1 MAIPFLAKTIF
12 KDNVKLV
19 FGDGEDLQIY
29 HDGSN
34 SRIGDAGTGN
44 LIISGTNLLL
54 TDTATGENFFEGQ
67 SNGAVRLYYDGTE
80 KFITTSTGI
89 DVTGTVNLDNL
100 TINGGQGSD
109 GQVLTSTGTGIAWEA
124 VGGTSETAERIEVT
138 VKNVSGGSLSKG
150 TVVHASPSANPPNGN
165 VIEVIAADYDDST
178 KMPAIGILNETIANE
193 GEGSA
198 VMMGAVSGIDTS
210 SFSIGDELYVGN
222 LGTLTSTKPIT
233 AGQLIQKIAVVI
245 KSHASNGL
253 IKIFGAGRSNDVP
266 LPLYIDN
273 TNQRVGIGDSTPS
286 YTLDVNGTIYGSGV
300 RSGRYYGS
308 SGTSSYLDLD
318 SGAPYSLLAS
328 SEVNVTN
335 SIICND
341 LEATEPGGV
350 VASNGAVYGLRF
362 YGYGNTTYYVD
373 PNDST
378 TSAILNGSVG
388 IGTTSPAEK
397 LEVSGGAIKVTN
409 TGGAQLI
416 LRGDSNNS
424 GDSGNLDGIIDFLH
438 DTGAYGYRLNTENYS
453 GYNAFHIQDYQN
465 SQYLSRIYIDQV
477 GEVGIGTTSP
487 SQKLDVSG
495 NIKMTETAAT
505 TDTDKFVVL
514 DSGVLKY
521 RTGAQLRSDIG
532 AGTSSFS
539 GSYNDLSN
547 KPTIPTNYLRNDAFD
562 SGIGLYL
569 QGGSFNAGTD
579 TVTAPLV
586 IDEEDFIYTKD
597 GGYLRKL
604 IGKTGDQI
612 QIGQGGTS
620 LINSINFLP
629 GTAGNSAVK
638 INSNTVWN
646 AGNDGAGSGLDAD
659 LLDGQHGS
667 YYYSSA
673 NLPTKI
679 KAGGNGPSTENLNT
693 VANSV
698 SVGQLEYRG
707 YNSSSS
713 NKPPAVDN
721 ANGVITVGQHSGNY
735 NAQLAFSSDG
745 NIYWRDNP
753 SSSFGSW
760 RKMWDD
766 GNDGSGSGLDA
777 DTVDGIQGSSFLRS
791 DAADYFTGKL
801 AAADTNIRRAGIY
814 GIYDSYRIGHIWSM
828 GTGYNIANNGADFGN
843 LYGLA
848 YKHTNNSTG
857 GTMGGSHQMVW
868 CNNGSPRGSIG
879 YNSVWHTESMKAPIF
894 YDSNNTAYYVDP
906 GYTSFL
912 KDVNVH
918 GTFRFQRSATT
929 QIGQD
934 DNVTV
939 TVGDSDITFTHNN
952 DSDGD
957 ASRYNFKYTSGG
969 SAVDILNF
977 DSSLANFTTPY
988 LRCTNNSTDY
998 AQLESNTSGGV
1009 IKAVSSSNTNVLF
1022 RSYGDS
1028 YILNDLGVG
1037 ISTPAARLHVD
1048 HPSTTTPVL
1057 SFGGAAGQILQSEN
1071 SEFAFGLTTASPYPL
1086 YIQGRN
1092 SGNTARNINLQ
1103 PAGGN
1108 IGIHKT
1114 APSEKLHVGGT
1125 IQVDSYVRA
1134 QTFFDSNNTN
1144 YYVNPNGGS
1153 KLYQLSMFGHS
1164 INSGQVMLVPDK
1176 TSYSSGGGF
1185 TNMTYRKLNSNLSY
1199 TPETVVSFQ
1208 KNTTQKGSIGMNAYG
1223 TQFNT
1228 SSDYRLKENTVLLT
1242 DGIQRVKQLQPK
1254 RFNFIGFADQT
1265 LDGFLAHEV
1274 SGIVPEA
1281 VTGEKDAV
1289 DENNDPVHQ
1298 VIDQSKIVPLLTAAL
1313 KEAISKIEDLE
1324 TRIQILENQ

>member
-1 MAIPFLAKTIF
+1 MPEQKFLTNL
-12 KDNVKLV
+12 DV
-19 FGDGEDLQIY
+19 
-29 HDGSN
+29 
-34 SRIGDAGTGN
+34 AGTVD
-44 LIISGTNLLL
+44 LS
-54 TDTATGENFFEGQ
+54 
-67 SNGAVRLYYDGTE
+67 
-80 KFITTSTGI
+80 
-89 DVTGTVNLDNL
+89 NL
-100 TINGGQGSD
+100 TIDSAQGTD
-109 GQVLTSTGTGIAWEA
+109 GQVLTSTGTGIAWEDTQ
-124 VGGTSETAERIEVT
+124 GGASETAERIEVT
-138 VKNVSGGSLSKG
+138 VKNISGGSLSKG
-150 TVVHASPSANPPNGN
+150 TVVHTAPSANPPNGN
-165 VIEVIAADYDDST
+165 VIEVIAADYDDIT

-222 LGTLTSTKPIT
+222 LGTLTNSKPTT

-273 TNQRVGIGDSTPS
+273 ANQRVGIGDSTPS

-300 RSGRYYGS
+300 RSGRYYGT

-341 LEATEPGGV
+341 LEATETGGI
-350 VASNGAVYGLRF
+350 VASNGSVFANRF
-362 YGYGNTTYYVD
+362 YGNGNTTYYVD
-373 PNDST
+373 PNNST
-378 TSAILNGSVG
+378 TAAVLAGGLEIGYGSAGEYRIEVGEGRTGNGYAYIDFVGDTTYSDYGLRLIRNNSGANTSSQLVHRGTGNLEFKTWDAGAMIFSTTNSERMRITSSGSVG
-388 IGTTSPAEK
+388 IGTTSPVDK
-397 LEVSGGAIKVTN
+397 LQIDAANS
-409 TGGAQLI
+409 QLR
-416 LRGDSNNS
+416 LRDTDDGSYTQFS
-424 GDSGNLDGIIDFLH
+424 SSGNTLAIRQGS
-438 DTGAYGYRLNTENYS
+438 TSAS
-453 GYNAFHIQDYQN
+453 HIWLTSAGN
-465 SQYLSRIYIDQV
+465 
-477 GEVGIGTTSP
+477 VGIGIQTP
-487 SQKLDVSG
+487 GQKLDVSG

-766 GNDGSGSGLDA
+766 GNLVTTSSGNRWDVVPTVSSSGVLEAGKYIDFHESDTTTSDYDYRITSTSGRLYFSGDIEIDGGDIYINDGNTRITEGVSNSLRAQTNSGYIDIGPQNTSHCHIRTDRSNFYFDKELQVNTGVVRSYDEDLNLNRAGSTTARLRITSGVTYSDQYLQASGS
-777 DTVDGIQGSSFLRS
+777 LR
-791 DAADYFTGKL
+791 
-801 AAADTNIRRAGIY
+801 
-814 GIYDSYRIGHIWSM
+814 
-828 GTGYNIANNGADFGN
+828 
-843 LYGLA
+843 
-848 YKHTNNSTG
+848 
-857 GTMGGSHQMVW
+857 
-868 CNNGSPRGSIG
+868 
-879 YNSVWHTESMKAPIF
+879 APIF
-894 YDSNNTAYYVDP
+894 YDSNNTNYYTNPYGTSVLKNLTLRNDNAQGYYDGTIEFRNNSNSLSSHIEYTNAPGINAYRFWISAS
-906 GYTSFL
+906 GASTSNVQYELEDKESTFQSGTMHL
-912 KDVNVH
+912 KNNIINAVNHSTTGVNLLN
-918 GTFRFQRSATT
+918 TPALKVYQRS
-929 QIGQD
+929 
-934 DNVTV
+934 
-939 TVGDSDITFTHNN
+939 
-952 DSDGD
+952 
-957 ASRYNFKYTSGG
+957 
-969 SAVDILNF
+969 
-977 DSSLANFTTPY
+977 
-988 LRCTNNSTDY
+988 
-998 AQLESNTSGGV
+998 SN
-1009 IKAVSSSNTNVLF
+1009 I
-1022 RSYGDS
+1022 
-1028 YILNDLGVG
+1028 
-1037 ISTPAARLHVD
+1037 
-1048 HPSTTTPVL
+1048 
-1057 SFGGAAGQILQSEN
+1057 
-1071 SEFAFGLTTASPYPL
+1071 
-1086 YIQGRN
+1086 
-1092 SGNTARNINLQ
+1092 
-1103 PAGGN
+1103 
-1108 IGIHKT
+1108 
-1114 APSEKLHVGGT
+1114 
-1125 IQVDSYVRA
+1125 
-1134 QTFFDSNNTN
+1134 
-1144 YYVNPNGGS
+1144 
-1153 KLYQLSMFGHS
+1153 
-1164 INSGQVMLVPDK
+1164 
-1176 TSYSSGGGF
+1176 
-1185 TNMTYRKLNSNLSY
+1185 SY
-1199 TPETVVSFQ
+1199 TMYDLVTFHATSSASQV
-1208 KNTTQKGSIGMNAYG
+1208 GSIRVNAYG
-1223 TQFNT
+1223 TQYAT
-1228 SSDYRLKENTVLLT
+1228 SSDYRLKENEIPIA

-1254 RFNFIGFADQT
+1254 RFNFIGYSEQSV
-1265 LDGFLAHEV
+1265 DGFMAHEV
-1274 SGIVPEA
+1274 MDIVPES
-1281 VTGEKDAV
+1281 VGGVKDEV
-1289 DENNDPVHQ
+1289 DEESNPVYQ
-1298 VIDQSKIVPLLTAAL
+1298 SIDQSKLVPLLTAAL
-1313 KEAISKIEDLE
+1313 QEAILKIEQLE
-1324 TRIQILENQ
+1324 TRIQTLENQ